1 MASPNLRIVP
11 IPLPDYFKL
20 VRTKEVRELR
30 RVAMEEWWV
39 VVENGRAQ
47 VWRQF

>member
-1 MASPNLRIVP
+1 MGCPNLRIVP
-11 IPLPDYFKL
+11 IPLPDYL

-30 RVAMEEWWV
+30 RVAMEEGWV